1 LEKTQAVVTLST
13 SGIVEEAN
21 DLFLKLMGYARNEV
35 IGKHHRMFVEAKEAG
50 RPEYEQ
56 FWRALREGV
65 AQQGEFKRIAK
76 SGAAV
81 WLSST
86 YTPICSPSGKV
97 VKIVKFAQ
105 DVSKEKLRNAD
116 FEGQIAAIG
125 RTQAVV
131 TFSPD
136 SVIQDANDLFLE
148 AMGYTREEVVRSVM
162 RGCVGCPFGAN
173 RRALLR
179 LGKSTECLWT
189 ICNRQCT

>member
-1 LEKTQAVVTLST
+1 VAAVEKTQAVVTFST
-13 SGIVEEAN
+13 DGVIEEAN
-21 DLFLKLMGYARNEV
+21 ELFLKLMGYTREEV
-35 IGKHHRMFVEAKEAG
+35 VGKHHRMFVEEKEAR

-56 FWRALREGV
+56 FWRALGEGV

-86 YTPICSPSGKV
+86 YTPIWSPSGKV

-136 SVIQDANDLFLE
+136 SVIQEANDLFLE
-148 AMGYTREEVVRSVM
+148 TMGYTREEVVRIA
-162 RGCVGCPFGAN
+162 FE
-173 RRALLR
+173 
-179 LGKSTECLWT
+179 GKGFVV
-189 ICNRQCT
+189 